1 MDMENAEKACSGVI
15 LTGGLSRRLS
25 GTNKAFVKVG
35 GRRIID
41 RVDAVFRAVFDEI
54 IIVSNQPADY
64 LEFDATIAADIFTT
78 RSSLTGIHAGLFYAA
93 NPFVFIT
100 ACDTP
105 FLRESLVR
113 AVLNRIEAHDGVV
126 VPETAAGLEPL
137 CAVYAKTC
145 LPLIERQIRE
155 EKFKIQRFFKSIRV
169 HKLAEDD
176 LRRADPE
183 LESFF
188 NINTHEDLARAE
200 TLAQQQRS

>member
-1 MDMENAEKACSGVI
+1 MENAETACSGVI

-35 GRRIID
+35 DRRIID
-41 RVDAVFRAVFDEI
+41 RIDAVFRAVFDEI
-54 IIVSNQPADY
+54 IIVSNQPAAY

-93 NPFVFIT
+93 NPFVFIA

-105 FLRESLVR
+105 FLQENLVR
-113 AVLNRIEAHDGVV
+113 SILNRIEARDGVV
-126 VPETAAGLEPL
+126 IPETAAGMEPL

-145 LPLIERQIRE
+145 LPLIERQIRA
-155 EKFKIQRFFKSIRV
+155 EKFKIQRFFKSIRI
-169 HKLAEDD
+169 HKLAEDY
-176 LRRADPE
+176 LRQADSE

-188 NINTHEDLARAE
+188 NINTYEDLARAE
-200 TLAQQQRS
+200 ALAQQQRR